1 MRVLC
6 AAGLLSFGLV
16 GLRVGR
22 GARHVGFHGGFEFRF
37 NSRAIT
43 RASPKAIPPTKAV
56 LLLRS
61 TGTCRGRHSEMA
73 MALGL
78 N

>member
-16 GLRVGR
+16 DLRVGR

-43 RASPKAIPPTKAV
+43 RAKAIPPTKAV